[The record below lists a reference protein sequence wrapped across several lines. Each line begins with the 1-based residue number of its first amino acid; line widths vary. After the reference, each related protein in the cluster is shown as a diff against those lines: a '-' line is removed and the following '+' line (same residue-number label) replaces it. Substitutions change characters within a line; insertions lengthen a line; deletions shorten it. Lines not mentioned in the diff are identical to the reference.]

1 MRALRTTIV
10 LLLAVT
16 AFTACKKGGG
26 YMQPIPVASSGFT
39 R

>member
-1 MRALRTTIV
+1 MSKLRTTL
-10 LLLAVT
+10 LLLAALT

-26 YMQPIPVASSGFT
+26 YLHLAPAPALS